1 MSLMRA
7 GVFGLAVW
15 FFLSL
20 APSPASA
27 PPSRLALTVQAA
39 VTSPADISQRVS
51 TCVLPDIVCADFSWE
66 VADRFTPV
74 WLSWSRDDRRNY
86 SRSVLRQPFSLAF
99 DACRARGGRTPI
111 NLYSW
116 VVRGVDDPGF
126 SQSREVESCQ
136 LSIQVPAE
144 GAYEV
149 LLTVR
154 GQDGQA
160 ATTMQRVVLKDLLIV
175 SIGDSYASGEGNPDV
190 PRGPTSPGSWQ
201 DRRCH
206 RSRFS
211 GPAQAAWELE
221 RRDEQS
227 TVTFLSY
234 ACSGAQIR
242 KGLIGEYLGL
252 IPQRPPIPP
261 QIKAAATLLC
271 GDELCDRPEDP
282 TIDVL
287 LISIGGN
294 DVGFSAAILACA
306 ARLEDIADRTL
317 QRIIRIGF
325 IPKKDCHQQPGL
337 TRFVEGRFREL
348 PGLYEELRQE
358 ISTRLK
364 VDTLYISE
372 YPVDFFDSRAGCGT
386 LELVTATEA
395 QWLAS
400 QGQRLNQIIHNSWR
414 PGWTNIGNDRWRRT
428 RRWDV
433 ISEIA
438 SGFAGYG
445 YCATPTYYGHLGRSI
460 TQQLDYLGFLHPNAD
475 GHRVYKD
482 AILRKLQTVREQIIR
497 FPP

>member
-1 MSLMRA
+1 MRA
-7 GVFGLAVW
+7 IQIGLAVC
-15 FFLSL
+15 FLISL
-20 APSPASA
+20 APSPTAA
-27 PPSRLALTVQAA
+27 PSVRPLPVQAA
-39 VTSPADISQRVS
+39 VPSPVS
-51 TCVLPDIVCADFSWE
+51 TCVLPDIACADFSWQ
-66 VADRFTPV
+66 VADRFTAV
-74 WLSWSRDDRRNY
+74 WQSWSRDNRRNY
-86 SRSVLRQPFSLAF
+86 SRSVFRQPFSLAF
-99 DACRARGGRTPI
+99 DACRSRGGRTPI
-111 NLYSW
+111 TLYSW
-116 VVRGVDDPGF
+116 VLRGVDVPGF
-126 SQSREVESCQ
+126 SQTREVGSCQ
-136 LSIQVPAE
+136 LSIQAPAE

-160 ATTMQRVVLKDLLIV
+160 ATTMQRVVLKDLLMV

-190 PRGPTSPGSWQ
+190 PRGPTTPGSWQ

-206 RSRFS
+206 RSRFA

-221 RRDEQS
+221 RRDPQS

-252 IPQRPPIPP
+252 IPQWPPIPP

-271 GDELCDRPEDP
+271 GDELCDRLADP

-294 DVGFSAAILACA
+294 DVGFSASVMACA
-306 ARLEDIADRTL
+306 AKLDDIADRTL
-317 QRIIRIGF
+317 QSIIRVDF
-325 IPKKDCHQQPGL
+325 IPQKDCHQQPQL
-337 TRFVEGRFREL
+337 TRFVEERFRAL
-348 PGLYEELRQE
+348 PGLYEELQQE
-358 ISTRLK
+358 IRKRLK
-364 VDTLYISE
+364 VDALYISE
-372 YPVDFFDSRAGCGT
+372 YPVDLFDSRAGCGT

-400 QGQRLNQIIHNSWR
+400 QGQRLNQIIHNSWS
-414 PGWTNIGNDRWRRT
+414 PGWVHIGNNQWRRN

-460 TQQLDYLGFLHPNAD
+460 TQQLDYLGLLHPNAD
-475 GHRVYKD
+475 GHRIYKD
-482 AILRKLQTVREQIIR
+482 AILRRLQTVWEEIIR